1 MTDGFLAAAEALA
14 RKWAAHHTALIDHVN
29 LLTEQCEAMLA
40 ARNDAIELIARM
52 NADLPPD
59 EQYDCSAFKPIVD
72 PILGAGTWIG
82 EDPPRPAFLDAAIEL
97 APETAETVLEF
108 KGGAENPPQPGDDRD
123 KCNCGAGDDAPI
135 GDHDAACNLVPF

>member
-59 EQYDCSAFKPIVD
+59 EQYDCSNFKPIVD
-72 PILGAGTWIG
+72 PLGNTGTWIG
-82 EDPPRPAFLDAAIEL
+82 EDVRPAFLESSGPVIETGQ
-97 APETAETVLEF
+97 APTLPASAVAF
-108 KGGAENPPQPGDDRD
+108 G
-123 KCNCGAGDDAPI
+123 CNCGAGDDAPI
-135 GDHDAACNLVPF
+135 GDHDAACDMVPF